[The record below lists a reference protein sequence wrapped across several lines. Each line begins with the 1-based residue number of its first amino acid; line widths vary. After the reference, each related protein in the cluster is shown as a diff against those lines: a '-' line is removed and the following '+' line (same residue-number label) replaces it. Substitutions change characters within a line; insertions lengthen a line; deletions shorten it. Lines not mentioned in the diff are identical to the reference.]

1 MNQHRFIRLAG
12 LLLIVSVL
20 TLPFYWMV
28 VTALQ
33 PPGALVTGAHAWW
46 PSEMHWA
53 NFSDAW
59 NAAPFGQFF
68 VNSAATGVAATTIQ
82 VLGAILMAYAFAVIQ
97 FPAKSVI
104 VIAVIATMAV
114 PEEAKLVPNFL
125 LMRDFEWI
133 DSYWALIVPPAA
145 HAFPVFVLY
154 QWFRTIPTSMRDAA
168 RADGAGHWRTLW
180 LIYVPMSRPAIAAV
194 VVIAFLGRW
203 NDFLWPLIVTNTAEM
218 RTLPIGLAYLRGL
231 EETGNQW
238 PVLMAGSLLVIL
250 PVLLLYAV
258 AQRQFVEGI
267 TRGAIKG

>member
-1 MNQHRFIRLAG
+1 MRRRQ
-12 LLLIVSVL
+12 LIPFAALVLIIGVL

-28 VTALQ
+28 ITALH
-33 PPGALVTGAHAWW
+33 PPGTLVTGEGAWW
-46 PSEMHWA
+46 PSEFHWA
-53 NFSDAW
+53 NFADAW
-59 NAAPFGQFF
+59 HAAPFGRFF
-68 VNSAATGVAATTIQ
+68 VNSIVTGLAATGLQ
-82 VLGAILMAYAFAVIQ
+82 VVGAILMAYAFAVIP
-97 FPAKSVI
+97 FPGKPVWI
-104 VIAVIATMAV
+104 VAVIATMAV

-125 LMRDFEWI
+125 LMRDLGWI
-133 DSYWALIVPPAA
+133 DTYWALILPPAA

-154 QWFRTIPTSMRDAA
+154 LQFRTIPSTMRDAA

-180 LIYVPMSRPAIAAV
+180 SVYVPMSRPAIAAV

-203 NDFLWPLIVTNTAEM
+203 NDFLWPLIVTNTADM

-250 PVLLLYAV
+250 PVLFLYAV

-267 TRGAIKG
+267 ARGAIKG